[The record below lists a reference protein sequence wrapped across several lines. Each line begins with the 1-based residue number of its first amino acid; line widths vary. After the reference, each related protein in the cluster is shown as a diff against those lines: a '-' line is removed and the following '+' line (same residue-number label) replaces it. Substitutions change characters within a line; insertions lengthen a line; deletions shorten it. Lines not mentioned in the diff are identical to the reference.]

1 VNGYT
6 LYLLHIS
13 PRYKHAQHYL
23 GVTRGG
29 RSVAL
34 RWLEHMQGRGA
45 VLTRHAR
52 KAGSQ
57 LILTRIW
64 TNAPFAN
71 ERKLKG
77 RSLAPLCPLCY
88 PRGNPAPRDFA

>member
-1 VNGYT
+1 MNGNT
-6 LYLLHIS
+6 LYLLHFS
-13 PRYKHAQHYL
+13 PRYKHAGHYL

-34 RWLEHMQGRGA
+34 RWIEHMKGEGA
-45 VLTRHAR
+45 NLTRHAR
-52 KAGSQ
+52 RNGCQ

-64 TNAPFAN
+64 LNAQFAK

-77 RSLAPLCPLCY
+77 RSLAPLCPLC
-88 PRGNPAPRDFA
+88 RG